1 MKHLRLLV
9 ALAVVAASLGII
21 AASAFAQTAADEC
34 SAQIETLKTQT
45 EATTFVG
52 QNAAKDQAGLIGKL
66 DSATKKL
73 AEGKNQDALANLTSF
88 RDKVATLAA
97 QGKVSQAD
105 ADALVARANEAISC
119 VQGLTTTTTAA

>member
-34 SAQIETLKTQT
+34 NAQIEALKARTA
-45 EATTFVG
+45 ATTFVG
-52 QNAAKDQAGLIGKL
+52 QNAAKDQAGLKGKL
-66 DSATKKL
+66 ESSQSKL
-73 AEGKNQDALANLTSF
+73 AQGKNQDAIANLTSF

-105 ADALVARANEAISC
+105 ADALIAGANDAIAC
-119 VQGLTTTTTAA
+119 VQGLTMTTTAA

>member
-1 MKHLRLLV
+1 MMKHLRLLV
-9 ALAVVAASLGII
+9 ALAVLAASLAII
-21 AASAFAQTAADEC
+21 AAPAFAQTAAEC
-34 SAQIETLKTQT
+34 SAKIEALKAQT
-45 EATTFVG
+45 AATTFVG

-66 DSATKKL
+66 ESAQSKL
-73 AEGKNQDALANLTSF
+73 AQGKNQDALANLISF

>member
-1 MKHLRLLV
+1 M
-9 ALAVVAASLGII
+9 AVVAASLGII

-45 EATTFVG
+45 RETTFVG

-105 ADALVARANEAISC
+105 ADALIAGANDAIAC

>member
-9 ALAVVAASLGII
+9 ALAVLAASLGII
-21 AASAFAQTAADEC
+21 AAPAFAQTAADC
-34 SAQIETLKTQT
+34 NAKIETLKAQT
-45 EATTFVG
+45 VATTFVG

-66 DSATKKL
+66 ESAQSKL
-73 AEGKNQDALANLTSF
+73 AQGKNQDAIANLTSF
-88 RDKVATLAA
+88 RDKVATLAT

-105 ADALVARANEAISC
+105 ADALIAGANDAIAC

>member
-9 ALAVVAASLGII
+9 ALAVLAASLGII
-21 AASAFAQTAADEC
+21 AAPAFAQTVDEC
-34 SAQIETLKTQT
+34 QGKIADLRAATLN
-45 EATTFVG
+45 ATFSG

-105 ADALVARANEAISC
+105 ADALIAGANDAIAC

>member
-1 MKHLRLLV
+1 MVKAISRSRCC
-9 ALAVVAASLGII
+9 ASTPDTNI
-21 AASAFAQTAADEC
+21 TAAIADLR
-34 SAQIETLKTQT
+34 AATLN
-45 EATTFVG
+45 ATFSG